1 MKRYNSLYIVG
12 FLMVCLLLYM
22 ANTIQSESAFFY
34 GFAEN
39 KQTEIS
45 HDRDVKVTK
54 IHVKNGQEVKTG
66 DLLLE
71 VEDQEIGLKMQNL
84 EIEKES
90 IEVNNSSKI
99 TEIKNRISQI
109 QSEKLAAIIEI
120 KSDIKELE
128 TEIEVN
134 KSLYEGLKTIQQS
147 DKEYKSPDLIKLDF
161 LKESLKNTEMT
172 MKRLVDE
179 QKNMLRDLSKPAAL
193 KSKSISARLDHFKMK
208 EGNLAI
214 HAPFDGLVGTISC
227 KEGENISSFS
237 SLLDLYKHNPTQVK
251 GFVHESMLLEV
262 AVGDKLEVASTLHP
276 DIKIVGEVIGLG
288 SRIVEIPERLR
299 KMADFKTY
307 GREVVIEIPSNNR
320 FLQKEKVMLNISK
333 DKSISSSIGGLF
345 SSASESRDYAKPS
358 NKVE

>member
-1 MKRYNSLYIVG
+1 
-12 FLMVCLLLYM
+12 MVCLLMYM

-45 HDRDVKVTK
+45 HDQDVHVSK
-54 IHVKNGQEVKTG
+54 IYVKNGQEVRAG
-66 DLLLE
+66 DLLIE
-71 VEDQEIGLKMQNL
+71 VIDPNIGLKLKDL
-84 EIEKES
+84 EIEKEAVQVTTNDKT
-90 IEVNNSSKI
+90 I
-99 TEIKNRISQI
+99 EIKNRISQI
-109 QSEKLAAIIEI
+109 ESEKLAKIIEL

-134 KSLYEGLKTIQQS
+134 KSLYEGLKTIQKS
-147 DKEYKSPDLIKLDF
+147 GEEYQSPDLVKLNF
-161 LKESLKNTEMT
+161 LKENLKNTEVSMQ
-172 MKRLVDE
+172 RLINE
-179 QKNMLRDLSKPAAL
+179 QKRMLSNVTKPGAVKA
-193 KSKSISARLDHFKMK
+193 KSIDAKLDHFKLK
-208 EGNLAI
+208 EGSLAI

-262 AVGDKLEVASTLHP
+262 AIGDELEVASTLHP

-307 GREVVIEIPSNNR
+307 GREVVIEIPSDNK
-320 FLQKEKVMLNISK
+320 FLQKEKVMLNISSE
-333 DKSISSSIGGLF
+333 KSIGNSIGGLF
-345 SSASESRDYAKPS
+345 SSSESREYAKPS
-358 NKVE
+358 YKVK